1 MRSCINYNTFRKLN
15 VRLIQREVPKV
26 IGADGGDLGSMGT
39 IQLTLSIGS
48 SKVTQNFI
56 VCRELRRNIILGV
69 DFAKRNCAGIQW
81 TTNRTRVLSL
91 NGIKAVEVE
100 EDELG
105 IPVTASYHVKI
116 PPRHNAVFEVNIHAE
131 TEGTQVIKG
140 NKHLLEKHPNMYQH
154 EIAMMSE
161 EKSSRFPLLAI
172 TNLDQV
178 KTLHLAKG
186 EVVGF
191 AIPESSEVT
200 YIATTNELNV
210 EEVIDVK
217 PRNWIPQRKWI
228 SHTQRIPEPQAMNSE
243 FREHSRKSRAFPDGR
258 KPGERTTVGKDITS
272 TFQESTRESRE
283 HSQNS
288 RWQGAAKENSGQPS
302 TNYDAK
308 NCEVEEHSQDSLKEE
323 WCELN
328 EVVESDFL
336 ISPGDIY
343 PNRKVELE
351 DADIKEATRISF
363 EALCE
368 QQHEAFSKNNKDIGR
383 TQLIEMEIDTGDSLP
398 VAQSPYTLPLK
409 HYDWVRQEIETLE
422 KSGVIERSLSRWA
435 SPVIVVPKKSAP
447 DEPPRRRLCVD
458 YRKVNALQP
467 EVKRTDKGTGCLSLY
482 PLPKI
487 DEMFSKLGGA
497 RIFSTIDLRSGYYHI
512 GLTRESRAKSA
523 FVVPMGKWQFKR
535 TPFGLS
541 QAPAY
546 FQLLIDQV
554 LMGCSGFAMGYL
566 DDIIIFSKT
575 EEEHLQHLEEI
586 FIRLRKFG
594 LKMKREK
601 CSFFKKHIQ
610 YLGHLVSERGFEPLP
625 EKLESI
631 RKMPAPR
638 TAKEVKQFLGL
649 IGYYRKFVPR
659 FADISRPLTKL
670 TRHNVVFEWTE
681 QCSKAFNHLREL
693 LMEYPILRYPDP
705 KQGYILYTDASGI
718 GWSGVLTQEHLDERG
733 KAKNH
738 PICYVSG
745 QFRGS
750 QLNWAALTKEAYA
763 IYMSVRRLS
772 FYVTDAEVIIRSD
785 HLPLKKF
792 LNKQTMNSKVNNWA
806 VELEQFRLHLEWIP
820 GTRNLLADSL
830 SRLLDVVPDA
840 QKTKEPDD
848 HEFGSYCFEELEPT
862 KVMDKVST
870 EVIELKDNSEFPND
884 SQESRKSLEKPVES
898 EISIEEKKAQDSYS
912 EFSEH
917 SQNSR
922 TESAIKFF
930 EINFEEKPTERRTL
944 LSGSE
949 CREDSQKSRVSQC
962 VEITEHE
969 DLREIKLPL
978 RQKQL
983 QQLQMNDTYCRDVA
997 KKLHKNIELQKIF
1010 IKEEGVLYRL
1020 WIEDGRTFK
1029 CILVPQVL
1037 QDFMIIL
1044 AHDYSGHNGSR
1055 RTYNCLKRQYYWPGI
1070 RKQIF
1075 RHCKKCMECVLQNQ
1089 GQPEKCFG
1097 HFDSPDLP
1105 MEFICMDLVG
1115 PIHPP
1120 SSRGNK
1126 YVLTVI
1132 DMLTGFTIAVPIKN
1146 KNAETICEAYRDNV
1160 YCVFGGSSRML
1171 TDNGSEFKNK
1181 EMQEVCDTLGLKHIF
1196 SPVYTPQ
1203 SNGRLEGWHR
1213 FFKACIAKHIRG
1225 GGVEWDELVPL
1236 AVSAYNFFPCQ
1247 SSKESP
1253 FVLMFGRDPIT
1264 PVAKLL
1270 EPRPRYYGERG
1281 TALKMDTLR
1290 RLYTIV
1296 VNNIR
1301 KARMKLPKKEEEPH
1315 KFKVNDMVLVKD
1327 PDAAVFEP
1335 RYQPNFRVTAIFGNN
1350 RIEVQDER
1358 GHKSVRRSA
1367 HVKYITPSEKVVNQL
1382 PSEQVVKNYGR
1393 SSKLLLAEKD
1403 IPDLHFEVKDNGDPP
1418 EKTEV
1423 MELMNV
1429 NTEDCV
1435 TEPRN
1440 SEFKKHSRNSL
1451 ENVAGEAQERVQDQR
1466 SLKQALDSELLSNTS
1481 EYREHSQ
1488 NSRKKQPA
1496 GVEMTVSAEDAKT
1509 TAASGDFSKH
1519 SQNSLSK
1526 GEPNADPGEVK
1537 TTFGDPDGRCLRTV
1551 SEFRELSPNS
1561 RVVTEVSEDRDQHT
1575 KPVCIS
1581 EPSEYSRDSL
1591 GVGNNVSVPSFSW
1604 FKSMS
1609 QIVGLTATWQDKVEG
1624 NPTGANTASNAK
1636 VNISPVH
1643 TEFNFFL

>member
-1 MRSCINYNTFRKLN
+1 
-15 VRLIQREVPKV
+15 
-26 IGADGGDLGSMGT
+26 
-39 IQLTLSIGS
+39 
-48 SKVTQNFI
+48 
-56 VCRELRRNIILGV
+56 
-69 DFAKRNCAGIQW
+69 
-81 TTNRTRVLSL
+81 
-91 NGIKAVEVE
+91 
-100 EDELG
+100 
-105 IPVTASYHVKI
+105 
-116 PPRHNAVFEVNIHAE
+116 
-131 TEGTQVIKG
+131 
-140 NKHLLEKHPNMYQH
+140 
-154 EIAMMSE
+154 
-161 EKSSRFPLLAI
+161 
-172 TNLDQV
+172 
-178 KTLHLAKG
+178 
-186 EVVGF
+186 
-191 AIPESSEVT
+191 
-200 YIATTNELNV
+200 
-210 EEVIDVK
+210 
-217 PRNWIPQRKWI
+217 
-228 SHTQRIPEPQAMNSE
+228 
-243 FREHSRKSRAFPDGR
+243 
-258 KPGERTTVGKDITS
+258 
-272 TFQESTRESRE
+272 
-283 HSQNS
+283 
-288 RWQGAAKENSGQPS
+288 
-302 TNYDAK
+302 
-308 NCEVEEHSQDSLKEE
+308 
-323 WCELN
+323 
-328 EVVESDFL
+328 
-336 ISPGDIY
+336 
-343 PNRKVELE
+343 
-351 DADIKEATRISF
+351 
-363 EALCE
+363 
-368 QQHEAFSKNNKDIGR
+368 
-383 TQLIEMEIDTGDSLP
+383 
-398 VAQSPYTLPLK
+398 
-409 HYDWVRQEIETLE
+409 
-422 KSGVIERSLSRWA
+422 
-435 SPVIVVPKKSAP
+435 
-447 DEPPRRRLCVD
+447 
-458 YRKVNALQP
+458 
-467 EVKRTDKGTGCLSLY
+467 
-482 PLPKI
+482 
-487 DEMFSKLGGA
+487 
-497 RIFSTIDLRSGYYHI
+497 
-512 GLTRESRAKSA
+512 
-523 FVVPMGKWQFKR
+523 
-535 TPFGLS
+535 
-541 QAPAY
+541 
-546 FQLLIDQV
+546 
-554 LMGCSGFAMGYL
+554 
-566 DDIIIFSKT
+566 
-575 EEEHLQHLEEI
+575 
-586 FIRLRKFG
+586 
-594 LKMKREK
+594 MKREK

-610 YLGHLVSERGFEPLP
+610 YLGHLVSEKGYEPLP

-631 RKMPAPR
+631 CKMPAPR

-649 IGYYRKFVPR
+649 IGYYRKFVPH

-670 TRHNVVFEWTE
+670 TRHNVVFEWTD

-693 LMEYPILRYPDP
+693 LMEYPILRYPNP
-705 KQGYILYTDASGI
+705 TQGYILYTDASGI
-718 GWSGVLTQEHLDERG
+718 GWLGVLTQEHLDEKG

-738 PICYVSG
+738 PICYISG

-772 FYVTDAEVIIRSD
+772 FYVTDAEVTIRSD

-820 GTRNLLADSL
+820 GKRNLLADSL
-830 SRLLDVVPDA
+830 SRLLDIAPNAEKV
-840 QKTKEPDD
+840 KEPDD
-848 HEFGSYCFEELEPT
+848 QEFGSYCFEELEPA
-862 KVMDKVST
+862 KVMETISM
-870 EVIELKDNSEFPND
+870 EVIELNDSSEYLNDSQKSRKPLEKPGVKEISTDETKTQDFNSEFP
-884 SQESRKSLEKPVES
+884 
-898 EISIEEKKAQDSYS
+898 
-912 EFSEH
+912 EH

-922 TESAIKFF
+922 TGSAVKTFEMKFD
-930 EINFEEKPTERRTL
+930 EKPKEKRTL

-949 CREDSQKSRVSQC
+949 FRENFQNSRTDPC

-969 DLREIKLPL
+969 DLREIRLPL
-978 RQKQL
+978 KPTQL
-983 QQLQMNDTYCRDVA
+983 QQLQKNDTYCRDVA
-997 KKLHKNIELQKIF
+997 RKLHKDTELRKIF

-1075 RHCKKCMECVLQNQ
+1075 RHCKKCKECVLQNQ

-1146 KNAETICEAYRDNV
+1146 KNAETICEAYRNNV

-1253 FVLMFGRDPIT
+1253 FVLMFGRDPIM

-1281 TALKMDTLR
+1281 SALKMDTLR
-1290 RLYTIV
+1290 RLYTV
-1296 VNNIR
+1296 VVQNIR
-1301 KARMKLPKKEEEPH
+1301 KAREKLPKKEEEPH
-1315 KFKVNDMVLVKD
+1315 NFKVNDMVLVKD

-1358 GHKSVRRSA
+1358 GHKSIRRSA
-1367 HVKYITPSEKVVNQL
+1367 HVKYIAPSEKVIQQL
-1382 PSEQVVKNYGR
+1382 PSEQVLKNYGR
-1393 SSKLLLAEKD
+1393 SLKLLLAPKD
-1403 IPDLHFEVKDNGDPP
+1403 IPDLQFDAAERKEKGDSS

-1423 MELMNV
+1423 MEIMDV
-1429 NTEDCV
+1429 NTK
-1435 TEPRN
+1435 RN
-1440 SEFKKHSRNSL
+1440 VMAPQNSDFREHSRNSL
-1451 ENVAGEAQERVQDQR
+1451 ESAAGEAQERVNEQR
-1466 SLKQALDSELLSNTS
+1466 SVKQALDSEPHSNAN

-1488 NSRKKQPA
+1488 KSRNSGKLTDVETSGNILKCIIVGDMWAPRKQRKSRTFSKLGGKTSCGRNGTVKVTMSVRESQCSA
-1496 GVEMTVSAEDAKT
+1496 GDS
-1509 TAASGDFSKH
+1509 DFSKH

-1526 GEPNADPGEVK
+1526 GEQKVDPGEANVS
-1537 TTFGDPDGRCLRTV
+1537 FGDRDGQCLAMA

-1561 RVVTEVSEDRDQHT
+1561 RVETEGSEGTQKKQHT
-1575 KPVCIS
+1575 NPVCIG
-1581 EPSEYSRDSL
+1581 EPSEYSWDWL
-1591 GVGNNVSVPSFSW
+1591 GGVGNNVSVPSFSW

-1624 NPTGANTASNAK
+1624 NPTGAGTASNAK
-1636 VNISPVH
+1636 INTNPVH

>member
-1 MRSCINYNTFRKLN
+1 MRSCINYNTFRKLD
-15 VRLIQREVPKV
+15 VQLIQREVPKV

-39 IQLTLSIGS
+39 VQLTLSIGS
-48 SKVTQNFI
+48 SKVSQNFI

-154 EIAMMSE
+154 EIALMSE
-161 EKSSRFPLLAI
+161 EKSRRFPLLAI
-172 TNLDQV
+172 TNLDHV

-186 EVVGF
+186 EVEGF

-210 EEVIDVK
+210 EEVVDVK
-217 PRNWIPQRKWI
+217 PRNWIPQRKWT
-228 SHTQRIPEPQAMNSE
+228 SHTQRITEPQAMNSE
-243 FREHSRKSRAFPDGR
+243 FREHSRKSRPFQDRQERGEEPPAR
-258 KPGERTTVGKDITS
+258 KHMTS

-288 RWQGAAKENSGQPS
+288 RWQGAAKEKSGQLN
-302 TNYDAK
+302 TGYDAK
-308 NCEVEEHSQDSLKEE
+308 TCEVEEHSRDSLKQE
-323 WCELN
+323 WCELT

-351 DADIKEATRISF
+351 DADIKEATRVSF

-447 DEPPRRRLCVD
+447 DEPLRRRLCID

-497 RIFSTIDLRSGYYHI
+497 RIFSTIDLHSGYYHI

-535 TPFGLS
+535 TLFGLS

-546 FQLLIDQV
+546 FQLLIDKV
-554 LMGCSGFAMGYL
+554 LMGCSSFAMGYL

-586 FIRLRKFG
+586 FIRLHKFG
-594 LKMKREK
+594 LKMKHEK

-610 YLGHLVSERGFEPLP
+610 YLGHLVSEDGFEPLP

-670 TRHNVVFEWTE
+670 TRHNVVFEWTD

-718 GWSGVLTQEHLDERG
+718 GWSGVLTQEHLDEKG
-733 KAKNH
+733 KSKNH

-772 FYVTDAEVIIRSD
+772 FYVTDAEVTIRSD

-830 SRLLDVVPDA
+830 SRLLDVIPDA

-848 HEFGSYCFEELEPT
+848 HEFGSYCFEELEPA
-862 KVMDKVST
+862 KVMEKVST
-870 EVIELKDNSEFPND
+870 EVIELKDNSKFPND
-884 SQESRKSLEKPVES
+884 SQESRKSLEKPVKS

-917 SQNSR
+917 SQNSQ
-922 TESAIKFF
+922 TELAVKTF
-930 EINFEEKPTERRTL
+930 EIKFEEKPMEKRCL

-949 CREDSQKSRVSQC
+949 CREDSQKLRVSQC

-969 DLREIKLPL
+969 QLREIKLPL
-978 RQKQL
+978 KQKQL
-983 QQLQMNDTYCRDVA
+983 QQLQMNDEYCRDVA
-997 KKLHKNIELQKIF
+997 KKLHKDMELQKIF

-1020 WIEDGRTFK
+1020 WNEDGRMFK

-1044 AHDYSGHNGSR
+1044 AHNYSGHNGSR

-1075 RHCKKCMECVLQNQ
+1075 RHCKKCKECILQNQ

-1146 KNAETICEAYRDNV
+1146 KNAETICDVYRDNI

-1181 EMQEVCDTLGLKHIF
+1181 EMHEVCDTLGLKHIF

-1281 TALKMDTLR
+1281 TVLKMDTLR

-1296 VNNIR
+1296 ANNIR
-1301 KARMKLPKKEEEPH
+1301 KAREKLPKKEEEPH

-1367 HVKYITPSEKVVNQL
+1367 HVKYIAPSEKVVNQL
-1382 PSEQVVKNYGR
+1382 PMEQVVKNYVR
-1393 SSKLLLAEKD
+1393 SSKLLLPEKD
-1403 IPDLHFEVKDNGDPP
+1403 IPDLEFNVKDTK
-1418 EKTEV
+1418 EKSDSLETMEV
-1423 MELMNV
+1423 MEITDV
-1429 NTEDCV
+1429 NTSGM
-1435 TEPRN
+1435 TP
-1440 SEFKKHSRNSL
+1440 
-1451 ENVAGEAQERVQDQR
+1451 
-1466 SLKQALDSELLSNTS
+1466 
-1481 EYREHSQ
+1481 Q
-1488 NSRKKQPA
+1488 N
-1496 GVEMTVSAEDAKT
+1496 
-1509 TAASGDFSKH
+1509 
-1519 SQNSLSK
+1519 
-1526 GEPNADPGEVK
+1526 
-1537 TTFGDPDGRCLRTV
+1537 
-1551 SEFRELSPNS
+1551 SEFREHS
-1561 RVVTEVSEDRDQHT
+1561 
-1575 KPVCIS
+1575 
-1581 EPSEYSRDSL
+1581 
-1591 GVGNNVSVPSFSW
+1591 
-1604 FKSMS
+1604 
-1609 QIVGLTATWQDKVEG
+1609 
-1624 NPTGANTASNAK
+1624 
-1636 VNISPVH
+1636 
-1643 TEFNFFL
+1643 